1 MSKPIIQPSG
11 YMSIVQSAKYANC
24 RQSTIRAAV
33 LSGELK
39 AVEYG
44 GGTQRHRFKI
54 KPEWVDEWALAHH
67 RAEVKSY
74 A

>member
-1 MSKPIIQPSG
+1 MQDKYTTG
-11 YMSIVQSAKYANC
+11 YMTVVQAAQYANC

-39 AVEYG
+39 AVEFG
-44 GGTQRHRFKI
+44 EGRQRRRFKI
-54 KPEWVDEWALAHH
+54 KPQWVDEWSLEYH
-67 RAEVKSY
+67 RAVV

>member
-1 MSKPIIQPSG
+1 MQQKYTTG
-11 YMSIVQSAKYANC
+11 YMTVVQAAKYAKC

-39 AVEYG
+39 AVEFG
-44 GGTQRHRFKI
+44 KGKQRRRFKI
-54 KPEWVDEWALAHH
+54 KPEWVDEWSLEYH
-67 RAEVKSY
+67 RAVV